1 LGFCPRS
8 RAAARGR
15 KKEEKPG
22 KERRGGSPRAPRRC
36 AAAEEERVR
45 EAPFVCEEGGAV
57 RDREEAGPEH
67 AVDID
72 VAPPHRQA
80 CYAFTVDPR

>member
-1 LGFCPRS
+1 LGFLPRS

-22 KERRGGSPRAPRRC
+22 ERRRGGSPRAPRRC
-36 AAAEEERVR
+36 AAAEEDVFVR
-45 EAPFVCEEGGAV
+45 APFVCEEGGAARV
-57 RDREEAGPEH
+57 GGEAGPEH

-72 VAPPHRQA
+72 VASPHRQV
-80 CYAFTVDPR
+80 CYAFTADPR